1 MSFNAESLPVE
12 LNGISY
18 LINTAEYRRTTVPVS
33 RQQRDNSREPGE
45 NTLDTTGAWV
55 RSQTDWSYGAGQ
67 LYLDNEDSDRRRFYE
82 SVGVDIWTRGQI
94 TLLPTTETPG
104 ALPDVSFTTGEIL
117 VDRVVQSSTG
127 DEYLYCANGTELS
140 YTSDPLAGTPTWDSA
155 FTSGTTITGFTS
167 DGEYIYVSSSGVTP
181 PERVDIGADTGSW
194 PGTAEDVNLV
204 KVAAGRLIGAKN
216 NSIYELDAAGAK
228 ATSSLDYSLPL
239 SNSEW
244 VAIDA
249 CPNGIY
255 AAANTDH
262 TGTIY
267 YIGVTA
273 ADGTLQTPVVAGT
286 MPRNESINSIL
297 AYGPVLCLAT
307 SQGFRTALIDVQS
320 GGVTIGPV
328 IDTGGEAYSLEAD
341 GQYVWWGAAYGN
353 LFRAD
358 LTRFNE
364 ILVPAYAS
372 DLVSAA
378 SASSTDL
385 VGSIT
390 RINNSGNPKMFLGVK
405 KASANAVLQ
414 GESKD
419 NTRVATGT
427 LTAGEI
433 TWSTVVPKLLR
444 SGVIDL
450 DRSQF
455 ERETTDYRAAGIP
468 YPESTYTYRFG
479 PATTEP
485 VGEIRLTATNNANT
499 TSTLSDMA
507 TQVPQT
513 FSFSDGIDT
522 AITYDLTVTLLRAT
536 SDPTL
541 APILHDWQLTAVA
554 VPRRIDEIII
564 PIVLR
569 RSVLTAR
576 NSGSPA
582 AFVAGDTF
590 SALRT
595 LMENGSAVTYIEG
608 TRSDT
613 VTVER
618 LEMQPE
624 RLSDDG
630 SWWEGTLVARLLTVP
645 V

>member
-1 MSFNAESLPVE
+1 MSFNAESLPVQ

-67 LYLDNEDSDRRRFYE
+67 LYLDNEDSDRRRFY
-82 SVGVDIWTRGQI
+82 SSTGVDIWTRGQI
-94 TLLPTTETPG
+94 TLLPTAETPG
-104 ALPDVSFTTGEIL
+104 ALPATSFIAGEIL

-127 DEYLYCANGTELS
+127 TEFLYCANGVTLS
-140 YTSDPLAGTPTWDSA
+140 YTSDPLAGSPTWATA
-155 FTSGTTITGFTS
+155 FTSTTTITGFTS
-167 DGEYIYVSSSGVTP
+167 DGQYIYVSSTGATL
-181 PERVDIGADTGSW
+181 PERLTIGTATGSW
-194 PGTAEDVNLV
+194 PGSAEDVDLI
-204 KVAAGRLIGAKN
+204 KIAAGRLIGTKN
-216 NSIYELDAAGAK
+216 NSIYELDANGAK

-244 VAIDA
+244 VAIEA

-262 TGTIY
+262 TGTVY

-273 ADGTLQTPVVAGT
+273 ADGTLQTPVVAGSL
-286 MPRNESINSIL
+286 PRNESINSIL
-297 AYGPVLCLAT
+297 AYGPILCLAT

-341 GQYVWWGAAYGN
+341 GRFVWWGTAYGTIY
-353 LFRAD
+353 RAD

-364 ILVPAYAS
+364 VLVPAYAS
-372 DLVSAA
+372 DLVSSGATSNA
-378 SASSTDL
+378 DL
-385 VGSIT
+385 VGSMT
-390 RINNSGNPKMFLGVK
+390 RINNAGSPKMFFGVK
-405 KASANAVLQ
+405 KASTAAVLQ
-414 GESKD
+414 NESK
-419 NTRVATGT
+419 TGVKVASGS
-427 LTAGEI
+427 LIAGEI

-444 SGVIDL
+444 SGIIDL

-455 ERETTDYRAAGIP
+455 ENLTTAYRGAGTG
-468 YPESTYTYRFG
+468 YADSDNTYNLG
-479 PATTEP
+479 PATSEAA
-485 VGEIRLTATNNANT
+485 GEIRLTAVNNANVG
-499 TSTLSDMA
+499 STLLDMA

-513 FSFSDGIDT
+513 FDFGESTDT
-522 AITYDLTVTLLRAT
+522 AISFDLTATLIRAV
-536 SDPTL
+536 SDTTK

-582 AFVAGDTF
+582 TFVAGNTF

-595 LMENGSAVTYIEG
+595 LMENGSAITYTEG